1 VQLSPAVMELET
13 FAPHPELAPHVRA
26 IWSLRDGRPAPPV
39 PQMVAPDACIE
50 LVLNFADPVERLD
63 PPGRQPRFLFVGEIS
78 RAVRIRFTGRL
89 DLLGIRFAPGAA
101 WPFVSA
107 AMEGVVDR
115 SLPLDDL
122 VSADFRRALSS
133 ISGIGVL
140 RERVARVEE
149 ALRACLRRRRP
160 PSSSDVVGAAL
171 RRIERGGGRM
181 SIERLATS
189 LGISSRQLERRFWAH
204 AGATPKLFARVF
216 RFQQVLRTVATD
228 PPDWAAVAA
237 TCGYFDQ
244 AHLIR
249 DFKRIMGATPR
260 DYLGAEHPLS
270 DLFLQG

>member
-1 VQLSPAVMELET
+1 MELEP
-13 FAPHPELAPHVRA
+13 FAPHPELRGHVRA
-26 IWSLRDGRPAPPV
+26 IWSLRDEPPAAPV
-39 PQMVAPDACIE
+39 PQLVAPDGCIE
-50 LVLNFADPVERLD
+50 LVLNFADAVERLD

-101 WPFVSA
+101 QPFVSA
-107 AMEGVVDR
+107 AMEEVVDR
-115 SLPLDDL
+115 SLPLDEL
-122 VSADFRRALSS
+122 VAADFRRALSS
-133 ISGIGVL
+133 ASGIDVPG
-140 RERVARVEE
+140 ERVARVQE

-171 RRIERGGGRM
+171 ARIERGGGRT
-181 SIERLATS
+181 SIERLAGS

-216 RFQQVLRTVATD
+216 RFQEVLRAIARN
-228 PPDWAAVAA
+228 PPDWATVAA

-270 DLFLQG
+270 DLFLSG